1 MIQSD
6 DDGHRACLGNPG
18 CNLEEQ
24 EEFRQQ
30 VQVTGLVDM
39 FDYQDRAQ
47 LMPESE
53 RFTCLFTD
61 KGRKQNLIE
70 ADA

>member
-39 FDYQDRAQ
+39 FDYQDRAP

-53 RFTCLFTD
+53 RFTCFLQT
-61 KGRKQNLIE
+61 KAASE
-70 ADA
+70 T